1 MQRLPVNR
9 VESLHRVLAGDPV
22 LEDLVLRFI
31 GERYGAK
38 SLLYLNEGVAKAI
51 LKRPEDFRRAVKRR
65 VQPELEF

>member
-1 MQRLPVNR
+1 MRRLPVNR

-31 GERYGAK
+31 EHRYGAP
-38 SLLYLNEGVAKAI
+38 SLLYLSERIAKEI
-51 LKRPEDFRRAVKRR
+51 LGRPGDFRRAVKQR